1 MKSILKKIAVLS
13 VVAVLLAVSMI
24 PMVAFEVKRYYGD
37 VDNDGEVSIEDARNI
52 LKTAIGIS
60 ENNLSEHDF
69 FAADIDGDGELKVAD
84 ARRALRIAV
93 QLEAKKFMPAYEF
106 NKHEA
111 EVVSLINDYRKIE
124 SDGELK
130 NLILSEELSK
140 VADQAALEFVT
151 QTGSGLRRGDG
162 TYYNTLLDE
171 NNIQYQFIDK
181 VMCVSTTSYGQC
193 FDKMVKDAQ
202 SSKAFESQNFNEIGV
217 GAYSKDGRTVYWCIV
232 LVG

>member
-106 NKHEA
+106 NKHEV

-171 NNIQYQFIDK
+171 NNIRYQFIDK